1 MQHQLD
7 MCHLIHLI
15 QKQLWHP
22 EMVPTKHPLC
32 IICQSDTRAQ
42 KACEKFYTLGHTQI
56 VNVVGGTQAW
66 QEKGLPVVRGKK
78 VLSLER
84 KVRITAGI
92 FVLTGA
98 LLGWIIH
105 PSFIGISAFVGA
117 GLVFAGITDSCGMGM
132 MLAKMPWNQISQE
145 CKNGQRSD

>member
-1 MQHQLD
+1 MQHQLE

-15 QKQLWHP
+15 QQQLWHP

-66 QEKGLPVVRGKK
+66 QEG
-78 VLSLER
+78 
-84 KVRITAGI
+84 
-92 FVLTGA
+92 
-98 LLGWIIH
+98 
-105 PSFIGISAFVGA
+105 
-117 GLVFAGITDSCGMGM
+117 DC
-132 MLAKMPWNQISQE
+132 Q
-145 CKNGQRSD
+145 